1 MIKSVYFKPIPEN
14 ISTWYLT
21 IKFEEQTDIRVKT
34 FAKVEITTYPH
45 IMDKAKCV
53 NMLKEH
59 LALLKVNHEEQV
71 MKLATLKEAHVYC
84 VIYNVSAQQYG
95 PLLEKFIRTKFN
107 YIKNKAED
115 CTGDCFKEGKNSE
128 VKVSLGGA
136 RHKKFNF
143 VQIRPSHDCDTYI
156 LTAYHLSHENI
167 ESEGELYIFK
177 VPKKDIKNI
186 VISYGGYAHGTIKEH
201 GKITADSLNDENI
214 IKEYALRPTINDNC
228 WKALMK
234 FRVSET
240 SLY

>member
-1 MIKSVYFKPIPEN
+1 
-14 ISTWYLT
+14 
-21 IKFEEQTDIRVKT
+21 
-34 FAKVEITTYPH
+34 
-45 IMDKAKCV
+45 MDKAKCV

>member
-1 MIKSVYFKPIPEN
+1 
-14 ISTWYLT
+14 
-21 IKFEEQTDIRVKT
+21 
-34 FAKVEITTYPH
+34 
-45 IMDKAKCV
+45 MDKAKRV

-115 CTGDCFKEGKNSE
+115 CTGDCFKDGKNSE

-136 RHKKFNF
+136 RHKKFNY

>member
-1 MIKSVYFKPIPEN
+1 
-14 ISTWYLT
+14 
-21 IKFEEQTDIRVKT
+21 
-34 FAKVEITTYPH
+34 
-45 IMDKAKCV
+45 MDKAKCV

-115 CTGDCFKEGKNSE
+115 CTGDCFKDGKNSE

-136 RHKKFNF
+136 RHKKLNF

-201 GKITADSLNDENI
+201 GKITADYLNDENI

>member
-1 MIKSVYFKPIPEN
+1 
-14 ISTWYLT
+14 
-21 IKFEEQTDIRVKT
+21 
-34 FAKVEITTYPH
+34 
-45 IMDKAKCV
+45 MDKTKRV

-115 CTGDCFKEGKNSE
+115 CTGDCFKDGKNSE

-201 GKITADSLNDENI
+201 GKITADSLNDENK
-214 IKEYALRPTINDNC
+214 IKEFALRPTINDNC
-228 WKALMK
+228 WKELMK